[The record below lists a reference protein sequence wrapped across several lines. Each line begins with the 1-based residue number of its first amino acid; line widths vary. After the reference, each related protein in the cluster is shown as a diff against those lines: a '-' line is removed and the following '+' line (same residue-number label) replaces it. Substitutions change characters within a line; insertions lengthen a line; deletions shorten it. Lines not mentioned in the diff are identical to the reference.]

1 MTIENDDESTDF
13 TYTLNSMTMVDD
25 GRQNKNATMIIC
37 YPTMITDPGRII
49 CICFPEEC
57 G

>member
-25 GRQNKNATMIIC
+25 GRQNKHATMIIC

-49 CICFPEEC
+49 CICFPEEF